1 MPTPIEQKKQSSNS
15 SPIHYEESC
24 KAKAIG
30 IFSGFAKSRVVL
42 NDSNDTIVK
51 IAAVKINDLNKPVT
65 TTFFFKT
72 HVRVKIGEDS
82 YDVNISSLAKR
93 LGITK
98 QKAEELLTQS
108 GSLTETLDLLK
119 RNLSNLSSQI
129 NKFYLGDLE
138 NNNSKNVSQVIDF
151 LIENKEKLTKS
162 ANEDKSISYQVGDFT
177 IEVSK
182 KTIKLTK
189 GKFTAPL
196 FLDPNNPLNV
206 KIIDAQ
212 YFEAIFKVLKDLN
225 TSNQELCL
233 IDLRQL
239 IGDKSFLEFATYC
252 AEKETPLQSTES
264 LFREKSITISIYRT
278 LMNGVIGQQLQDA
291 IGNLFIEYP
300 ILNIKK
306 PNDGQKDK
314 YNHAA
319 NTGLPIFFD
328 KLNDIVTKL
337 PPEIKHYHIM
347 LRDNL
352 TKLFRSKGS
361 ELEKTN
367 PEKRANEIILT
378 FLFLRMICPIFCNS
392 GNTGVA
398 ALLQKLAN
406 QVTGGKSN
414 DWSFF
419 DETIQSMQRKGK
431 YSTYLKN
438 LLGL

>member
-108 GSLTETLDLLK
+108 GSLTETLDLLQ

-212 YFEAIFKVLKDLN
+212 YFEAIFNVLKDLN
-225 TSNQELCL
+225 TYEVA
-233 IDLRQL
+233 
-239 IGDKSFLEFATYC
+239 KLEA
-252 AEKETPLQSTES
+252 QDNH
-264 LFREKSITISIYRT
+264 ISH
-278 LMNGVIGQQLQDA
+278 N
-291 IGNLFIEYP
+291 
-300 ILNIKK
+300 
-306 PNDGQKDK
+306 
-314 YNHAA
+314 
-319 NTGLPIFFD
+319 
-328 KLNDIVTKL
+328 
-337 PPEIKHYHIM
+337 YH
-347 LRDNL
+347 
-352 TKLFRSKGS
+352 
-361 ELEKTN
+361 
-367 PEKRANEIILT
+367 
-378 FLFLRMICPIFCNS
+378 
-392 GNTGVA
+392 
-398 ALLQKLAN
+398 Q
-406 QVTGGKSN
+406 
-414 DWSFF
+414 
-419 DETIQSMQRKGK
+419 
-431 YSTYLKN
+431 
-438 LLGL
+438 